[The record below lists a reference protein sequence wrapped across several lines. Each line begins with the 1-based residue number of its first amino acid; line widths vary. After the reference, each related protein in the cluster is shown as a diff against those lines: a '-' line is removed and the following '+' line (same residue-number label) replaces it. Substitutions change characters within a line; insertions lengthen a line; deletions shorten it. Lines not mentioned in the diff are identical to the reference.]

1 MHIYCKTCKNTQ
13 VTRSQ
18 KKKLVL
24 IPNNKIKGKSKC
36 AICLT
41 EKTFI
46 HENENEDTEN
56 LSSKVFKT
64 KKVD

>member
-1 MHIYCKTCKNTQ
+1 MGYF
-13 VTRSQ
+13 
-18 KKKLVL
+18 
-24 IPNNKIKGKSKC
+24 
-36 AICLT
+36 LT
-41 EKTFI
+41 ERTFI